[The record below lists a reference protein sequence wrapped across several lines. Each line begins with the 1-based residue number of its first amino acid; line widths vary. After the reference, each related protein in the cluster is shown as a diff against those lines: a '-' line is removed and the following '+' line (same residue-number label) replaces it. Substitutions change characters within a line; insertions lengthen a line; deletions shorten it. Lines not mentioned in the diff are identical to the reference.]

1 MTHTILNTLITGLML
16 VMMVT
21 RAQTRMMTVAAIF
34 DEGGESQHEIAFKH
48 AVEAVNRNR
57 CEARV
62 RTLYNYIQSPNA
74 KLVAQ
79 KLNFDW
85 L

>member
-1 MTHTILNTLITGLML
+1 MTPTILNALITGLML

-57 CEARV
+57 CE
-62 RTLYNYIQSPNA
+62 YII
-74 KLVAQ
+74 
-79 KLNFDW
+79 
-85 L
+85 

>member
-1 MTHTILNTLITGLML
+1 MTHTILNALITGLML

-57 CEARV
+57 CEVRV
-62 RTLYNYIQSPNA
+62 RTLYT
-74 KLVAQ
+74 LTH
-79 KLNFDW
+79 
-85 L
+85 

>member
-1 MTHTILNTLITGLML
+1 MTHTILNALITGLML

-57 CEARV
+57 CEVLV
-62 RTLYNYIQSPNA
+62 RTLYT
-74 KLVAQ
+74 LTQ
-79 KLNFDW
+79 K
-85 L
+85 